1 MLQESIEKVG
11 TGRSIVIDE
20 DDIVLAGN
28 ATIKA
33 ATNAGLSKV
42 TVVEAEGDEVIAV
55 RRTGLSENQK
65 RDLAIYDNRT
75 AELAEWDVDQL
86 AEDLEAGLS
95 VSDYFSPEEIQTVFE
110 EGGRP
115 SLAELENA
123 QKYTSKIKS
132 PVYTPTG
139 AKPPLA
145 KLYND
150 KTYQKLVAAIRAS
163 TLSQPKKDFLI
174 LAAHRHIVFDYAQI
188 AEYYAHSSAAMQEQM
203 EDSALVII
211 DFDQAIEKGF
221 VKLYE
226 EFQELAKDDRP

>member
-95 VSDYFSPEEIQTVFE
+95 VSDYFSPEEKV
-110 EGGRP
+110 
-115 SLAELENA
+115 S
-123 QKYTSKIKS
+123 
-132 PVYTPTG
+132 
-139 AKPPLA
+139 
-145 KLYND
+145 
-150 KTYQKLVAAIRAS
+150 
-163 TLSQPKKDFLI
+163 
-174 LAAHRHIVFDYAQI
+174 
-188 AEYYAHSSAAMQEQM
+188 
-203 EDSALVII
+203 
-211 DFDQAIEKGF
+211 
-221 VKLYE
+221 
-226 EFQELAKDDRP
+226 

>member
-1 MLQESIEKVG
+1 MKLTDLVPDPKNRRKHTARNVDMLQESIEKVG

-95 VSDYFSPEEIQTVFE
+95 VSDYFSPEEKV
-110 EGGRP
+110 
-115 SLAELENA
+115 S
-123 QKYTSKIKS
+123 
-132 PVYTPTG
+132 
-139 AKPPLA
+139 
-145 KLYND
+145 
-150 KTYQKLVAAIRAS
+150 
-163 TLSQPKKDFLI
+163 
-174 LAAHRHIVFDYAQI
+174 
-188 AEYYAHSSAAMQEQM
+188 
-203 EDSALVII
+203 
-211 DFDQAIEKGF
+211 
-221 VKLYE
+221 
-226 EFQELAKDDRP
+226 

>member
-1 MLQESIEKVG
+1 MKLTDLVPDPKNRRKHTARNLDMLQESIEKVG

-95 VSDYFSPEEIQTVFE
+95 VSDYFSPEEKV
-110 EGGRP
+110 
-115 SLAELENA
+115 S
-123 QKYTSKIKS
+123 
-132 PVYTPTG
+132 
-139 AKPPLA
+139 
-145 KLYND
+145 
-150 KTYQKLVAAIRAS
+150 
-163 TLSQPKKDFLI
+163 
-174 LAAHRHIVFDYAQI
+174 
-188 AEYYAHSSAAMQEQM
+188 
-203 EDSALVII
+203 
-211 DFDQAIEKGF
+211 
-221 VKLYE
+221 
-226 EFQELAKDDRP
+226 